1 MNSTKISAEHI
12 RQRIGTDRCKSACR
26 RPCGRSCWFK
36 DDAGNYE
43 VANRTADMRL
53 SDADVFRIMAQLN
66 PSLLTA
72 LKRCRWSEI
81 ERNRMGDF

>member
-1 MNSTKISAEHI
+1 
-12 RQRIGTDRCKSACR
+12 
-26 RPCGRSCWFK
+26 
-36 DDAGNYE
+36 
-43 VANRTADMRL
+43 MRL

-81 ERNRMGDF
+81 KRNRMGDF